1 MASKGFARGCFGDL
15 IGLVQGALQQQ
26 GFYTGAVDGDF
37 GGGTERAVRAFQAS
51 ASLRQSGR
59 VEPVTWQRAT
69 GLDWPGLFERCLQVT
84 ARLEGHGYQIIVGNF
99 DGAGLTWGIIG
110 FTLRHGGIQAL
121 VREAT
126 LRDPALVRAAF
137 GGVADELAERLAG
150 TDWDQLAEWADSI
163 SVGTNRVGVAQPWR
177 DGFRQ
182 LGASPLMKQLQ
193 RDRARR
199 QYFEPAQATARTLQL
214 GGDLGTA
221 LAFDIHVQNGGV
233 KPADRRTLDA
243 RMAKASDRSPA
254 ARRIA
259 LAGLVAAS
267 ANAKWRADVAAR
279 KLAIATGLGEVH
291 GLRLDLSAWGMDLDD
306 PG

>member
-15 IGLVQGALQQQ
+15 VGLVQGALQQQ

-51 ASLRQSGR
+51 ANLRQSGR

-69 GLDWPGLFERCLQVT
+69 GLDWPDLFERCLQLT
-84 ARLEGHGYQIIVGNF
+84 ARLEGHGYQIIVGDF

-110 FTLRHGGIQAL
+110 FTLRSGGIQAL
-121 VREAT
+121 LREAL
-126 LRDPALVRAAF
+126 LRDPDLVRAAF
-137 GGVADELAERLAG
+137 GSVADELAERMA
-150 TDWDQLAEWADSI
+150 TDDWDQLKAWADSI
-163 SVGTNRVGVAQPWR
+163 SVGSKGIGVAQPWR

-182 LGASPLMKQLQ
+182 LGAAPFMKQLQ

-199 QYFEPAQATARTLQL
+199 QYFEPAQATARALQL
-214 GGDLGTA
+214 GGDLGSA

-233 KPADRRTLDA
+233 KPADRRTLEA
-243 RMAKASDRSPA
+243 RMVKASDRGAA
-254 ARRIA
+254 ARRVA

-279 KLAIATGLGEVH
+279 KHAIATGFGEVH
-291 GLRLDLSAWGMDLDD
+291 GLRLDLSAWGMDLAD
-306 PG
+306 PP